1 MKEFKGEVLTM
12 KKIIVLLMV
21 ALFGAVI
28 FADAPRKLDLGANQE
43 IFNRNLS
50 LDFAA
55 YINYLNYVYY
65 IVETYNDSLVLA
77 EEYEKLSI
85 KKINLPALPKL
96 QGDEGQ
102 NMLTAIQN
110 LSDELYK
117 LKLSEDEYKEIQRQ
131 LENQKRLERKK
142 MVYKML
148 SAENVKKVAKD
159 TAAGVV
165 KGAKLSKNVAGAI
178 TGAAFGIVKGA
189 SGPYRE
195 YDLIMEDLQERR
207 ERAEFELNKAKK
219 AAAKKASDELMKAET
234 RFIKA
239 LDMKEADIV
248 NPDEMEKLTKTLKG
262 PDRNAMFN
270 VLKSDHTQKLYHNFA
285 PYWCYLASL
294 AVTVDKPNY
303 NIAVHAATEYE
314 NVHRNIQKNDPM
326 TADVLIAKVT
336 AMVNLESTNTVE
348 IARCL
353 NKIEDLNEMHLNP
366 DWSYFCASVW
376 FSYLKDNNKAIDT
389 ITTSISAL
397 NIAYSSRLVEYRN
410 LYKKGESDFETKK
423 NKMPLDASL
432 LRARVLLRN
441 IIEDSKEYDFKE
453 SLEEICRSSTISAL
467 EKLYYCGKVRPD
479 DLWGIAEKEVLE
491 ISLNYQ
497 EMLTGNEFYLY
508 VPISWFMLGEVKSE
522 LQLIKDGK
530 TVRALHEARNK
541 RRVMRS
547 QKEDGPDLVRLRFA
561 CKKKDLVGVDS
572 VRLKFPHESWPV
584 EITYK
589 PSLGFDLEN
598 ITQSKNYTP
607 VMIDFMG
614 VKKDL
619 VSPDQNI
626 KKLILDN
633 GMPNHSRRLIPFVYG
648 KLNISTNFLSSL
660 TIDKFRNLTVAYTN
674 PTPQTTSIE
683 MRVGYYSRYGARI
696 CEVTGKETI
705 QKSSSGEW
713 NLPWPETMNG
723 SEKPCFV
730 LFQYHIDQD
739 VWDKLHNKYYDWTK

>member
-1 MKEFKGEVLTM
+1 M
-12 KKIIVLLMV
+12 KKIIVLLMMTFV
-21 ALFGAVI
+21 CAML
-28 FADAPRKLDLGANQE
+28 FADAQRRLDLGANQE
-43 IFNRNLS
+43 AYNRNLS

-77 EEYEKLSI
+77 EEYEKLSL

-96 QGDEGQ
+96 QGDDGQ
-102 NMLTAIQN
+102 NMLEAIQG
-110 LSDELYK
+110 LSDKLYN

-148 SAENVKKVAKD
+148 AAENVTKVVKD
-159 TAAGVV
+159 TTAGVV
-165 KGAKLSKNVAGAI
+165 KGAKLSKNAAGAI
-178 TGAAFGIVKGA
+178 TGAAFGIINSA

-195 YDLIMEDLQERR
+195 YDLIMEELQERR
-207 ERAEFELNKAKK
+207 ERAEFELNKDKK

-248 NPDEMEKLTKTLKG
+248 NPDEMEKLTETLKG
-262 PDRNAMFN
+262 CDRNAVFD

-303 NIAVHAATEYE
+303 DIAVHAATEYE

-376 FSYLKDNNKAIDT
+376 FSYVKDNNKAIDT

-397 NIAYSSRLVEYRN
+397 NLAYSSRLVAYRD

-423 NKMPLDASL
+423 SRMPLDASL
-432 LRARVLLRN
+432 LRARVLLRK
-441 IIEDSKEYDFKE
+441 IIEESEEYDLKE
-453 SLEEICRSSTISAL
+453 SLEEICQSSTISAL
-467 EKLYYCGKVRPD
+467 EKLYYCGKVRPNE
-479 DLWGIAEKEVLE
+479 LWGIAEKDVLA

-497 EMLTGNEFYLY
+497 EMFTGNEFYLH
-508 VPISWFMLGEVKSE
+508 VPISWFMLGEVEAE
-522 LQLIKDGK
+522 LNLIKNGK
-530 TVRALHEARNK
+530 MVRKLQEARGK
-541 RRVMRS
+541 RKVMRS

-561 CKKKDLVGVDS
+561 CKEKDLIGVDS
-572 VRLKFPHESWPV
+572 ICLKFPHESWPV

-598 ITQSKNYTP
+598 VSKDKNYTP
-607 VMIDFMG
+607 ALIDFMG
-614 VKKDL
+614 MKKDL
-619 VSPDQNI
+619 ICPDKNVE
-626 KKLILDN
+626 KLIREN
-633 GMPNHSRRLIPFVYG
+633 IMPKYSGCLIPFVCG
-648 KLNISTNFLSSL
+648 KLNFTTNFLSAL
-660 TIDKFRNLTVAYTN
+660 TIDESRTFAIAYTN
-674 PTPQTTSIE
+674 PTSKATSIE

-696 CEVTGKETI
+696 CEVAGKETI
-705 QKSSSGEW
+705 QENSDGVW

-723 SEKPCFV
+723 SEQPCFV
-730 LFQYHIDQD
+730 LFQYHVDQD
-739 VWDKLHNKYYDWTK
+739 VWDKLHNKYKDWRK